1 MPSMPGPVGGNVGR
15 ASDPWGWSNTG
26 GTLSY
31 ERGTPDPPLQ
41 GGSSSGSCSGSTI
54 ADEDCEARE
63 RVPARITTEY
73 VRACDN
79 WELLV
84 DRTIER
90 TIESTQTCALWE
102 RLVAYYL
109 DFDRNREAMHR
120 EWEARGWV
128 NYAPYA
134 PNPAGPL
141 QQVTQAWWLG
151 TAVTGSAC
159 ASVVYACVNMFYVM
173 QAR

>member
-1 MPSMPGPVGGNVGR
+1 VVARVG
-15 ASDPWGWSNTG
+15 
-26 GTLSY
+26 
-31 ERGTPDPPLQ
+31 
-41 GGSSSGSCSGSTI
+41 
-54 ADEDCEARE
+54 EARE

-102 RLVAYYL
+102 RFVAYYS

-128 NYAPYA
+128 NFC
-134 PNPAGPL
+134 L
-141 QQVTQAWWLG
+141 
-151 TAVTGSAC
+151 
-159 ASVVYACVNMFYVM
+159 
-173 QAR
+173 